1 MSRRLEPA
9 APTEPTPATEPP
21 AAPEPTATVASAPA
35 TPRQIGLQQIA
46 VASRPV
52 FLTHAG
58 DGSNRMF
65 VVEKRGTIRTLQDG
79 ALSEDFFLDIR
90 DRVNPDSS
98 ERGLL
103 GLAFAP
109 DYSESGHFFVN
120 YTDASGA
127 TVVSRFQV
135 SADPNRA
142 DPASEFNVL
151 KIDQPAPNHNGGG
164 IVFGPDGYLWIG
176 TGDGGAA
183 NDRFGNGQNP
193 ATLLGK
199 MLRLDV
205 TTDPAQPYLIPADN
219 PWTQADWNG
228 KDVRD
233 EVWSVGMRNPWRFS
247 FDRATGDLWIADVGQ
262 NQYEE
267 VNMIPAGSAGGL
279 NFGWPIMEGLHCFPE
294 TATCDQTGLV
304 LPVAEYTHQGHCSVT
319 GGYVYR
325 GADLPELDGT
335 YIYGDFCSGVV
346 WGLSS
351 QGGEWVNREL
361 LKSGLAI
368 SSFGEDERGEHYVL
382 DLNDGG
388 VYLLTA
394 R

>member
-1 MSRRLEPA
+1 MMLTRPEHNQRALYLIMGFALTAALFLTGCAAPQAALPAAAPTTAPAQPVVQATAAATVAPTAPPATLAPEATAGDVATTEPA
-9 APTEPTPATEPP
+9 APTEPAPATEPP
-21 AAPEPTATVASAPA
+21 AAPEPTATVSPAPA

-65 VVEKRGTIRTLQDG
+65 VVEKRGTIRILQDG

-90 DRVNPDSS
+90 DRVNADSS

-120 YTDASGA
+120 YTDASGD
-127 TVVSRFQV
+127 TVVSRFQA

-142 DPASEFNVL
+142 DPASEFIVL

-247 FDRATGDLWIADVGQ
+247 FDRDDRRPVDCRCRPEPVRRGQ
-262 NQYEE
+262 HD
-267 VNMIPAGSAGGL
+267 PGGQRR
-279 NFGWPIMEGLHCFPE
+279 W
-294 TATCDQTGLV
+294 A
-304 LPVAEYTHQGHCSVT
+304 
-319 GGYVYR
+319 
-325 GADLPELDGT
+325 
-335 YIYGDFCSGVV
+335 
-346 WGLSS
+346 
-351 QGGEWVNREL
+351 
-361 LKSGLAI
+361 
-368 SSFGEDERGEHYVL
+368 
-382 DLNDGG
+382 
-388 VYLLTA
+388 
-394 R
+394 